1 MFGDAKLQDVLKRME
16 DLSAELRAIRARLDH
31 LEARLHAG
39 DQDDPHAGL
48 PAALSGQ
55 RREIEQLRLENV
67 ALARQLEEQ
76 ARQSQ
81 VTATALFQR
90 IEQVRGQP

>member
-1 MFGDAKLQDVLKRME
+1 MFGDGRLQDVLKRMDE
-16 DLSAELRAIRARLDH
+16 LSAEFGAIRTRLDR
-31 LEARLHAG
+31 LEARLQADDQG
-39 DQDDPHAGL
+39 DPNARL
-48 PAALSGQ
+48 AAALSGQ
-55 RREIEQLRLENV
+55 VREIEQLRLENT

-76 ARQSQ
+76 VRQAQ